1 MQSAQVP
8 RGFAVLAIMS
18 CTKPGD
24 MVVEVTWD
32 AVAEPVIAT
41 TALALMRVPAVVGGG
56 VFGQLVLEQFI
67 KVSCPPLSS
76 AAEQDSDLLVW
87 LCGLCAVSMC
97 ASPRWPAALEHTKV
111 LQEAGAGGLVHR
123 HVQGCREERRR
134 RGR

>member
-1 MQSAQVP
+1 MESAQAP

-24 MVVEVTWD
+24 KVVEVTWD
-32 AVAEPVIAT
+32 AVAEPVIAS

-56 VFGQLVLEQFI
+56 VHGDLVRQQFI

-76 AAEQDSDLLVW
+76 AAEQDSDLLLW
-87 LCGLCAVSMC
+87 LCGLCAVSWC
-97 ASPRWPAALEHTKV
+97 APPRWPAALEHTKV

-123 HVQGCREERRR
+123 NVQGCRA
-134 RGR
+134 